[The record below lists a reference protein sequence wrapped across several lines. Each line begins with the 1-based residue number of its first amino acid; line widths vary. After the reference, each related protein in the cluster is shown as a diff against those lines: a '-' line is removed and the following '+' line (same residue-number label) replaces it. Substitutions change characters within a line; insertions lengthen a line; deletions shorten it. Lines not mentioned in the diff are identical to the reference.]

1 MTSQAL
7 IFYSIGLVAM
17 SLRLFISRVYYSLQD
32 AKTPMINGAISVA
45 SNILL
50 NLILIKFMAHS
61 GLALAT
67 SISTTILTILLLYG
81 LKKKLGSIGLKSYIN
96 CSMKSFISS
105 VIMGLVAYLVYYGL
119 FRILGNLK
127 LYNLISLI
135 IAVGVGA
142 IVYGILC
149 YILGVEEVRMLVD
162 KIKGKMIKS

>member
-1 MTSQAL
+1 MIAFGLRDILSRA
-7 IFYSIGLVAM
+7 FYA
-17 SLRLFISRVYYSLQD
+17 LQD
-32 AKTPMINGAISVA
+32 TKTPMINGAISVA
-45 SNILL
+45 FNILL

-67 SISTTILTILLLYG
+67 SISTTILTILLLYS
-81 LKKKLGSIGLKSYIN
+81 LKKKIGSIGLKSYIN
-96 CSMKSFISS
+96 CGIKSFISS

-119 FRILGNLK
+119 FGVLGDSK

-149 YILGVEEVRMLVD
+149 YILGVEEVRMLVN
-162 KIKGKMIKS
+162 KIKGKMIKN